1 VRIRSYAEYVEQ
13 VRFDDLL
20 LARNTTMND
29 TSGTLSALAPARN
42 RKRNQATKSPID
54 AEDSSRVVD
63 HDLGGNPKNRETQ
76 DIEIADLNPS
86 TSLNLPSF
94 DAASA
99 IARQNELSGVLE
111 DGDVRR
117 SAGLAL
123 ESPKRR
129 KQSFDGTSQAA
140 MPSPGGLAQPLELSA
155 FTPMRPANTQQRRIR
170 RTSTSSAAEE
180 GAQLFSPKPRYKNEI
195 SRRGSSGRLRTNR
208 PPRPGSL
215 TTGGGRSEGPASL
228 SGNSSSPL
236 TPSPKDAPQQ
246 GYESS
251 PFKFRSFPASLPRV
265 NNPHEGEE
273 QIEGGGEDS
282 LQVNVCSANQRI
294 SLRPKPI
301 GTNQN
306 IKSNPSFESTDNDA
320 ISDLNATNQT
330 SSAEQDISGDWSESI
345 GSVTHERMK
354 IGNVPS
360 HVTSHPNHAHFAEE
374 DAIMEEDRDFVDTG
388 DRKHSSS
395 TELSG
400 TNLNSIFGT
409 DSAQMNESEAHPHT
423 PRTTAEFQMHNLN
436 MSPIVRLEDDEPIKS
451 DAKQETLKQPLF
463 RDQTDN
469 NKSTTSTFT
478 AASNSCNA
486 SKSSST
492 TNINNTTFNANM
504 SRPNTARKMR
514 PMPDTSAFDVQS
526 IGSKD
531 SGFSQSKA
539 ANKSDHFLC
548 PPTPIRTPAWAQND
562 GRSQPLK
569 RTNSLIA
576 TKVLAH
582 ASNVENLS
590 YLEDSMLENDIS
602 GFATERSIESQ
613 TGSTLT
619 SSFAPV
625 EEEDGEDGEDDD
637 KNASFSSVDAST
649 KSNSIS
655 FNDFENLGMLG
666 SGAFADVYKVRSK
679 KDQRMFAIKRTRRQF
694 RGVKDRAIAMSEVNT
709 MKRLQSALLN
719 EAASTSQGKSEGSG
733 KQSSRASYGLY
744 LLFFIRA
751 WQQDGFF
758 YCQTELCSRATCRHL
773 RLSLSSDWER
783 DLLRYPSLE
792 LCIDAA
798 SEADPLQFKGGVD
811 RSGAGRLVP
820 ETAIWQICHDVSRG
834 LFHIH
839 SHQMV
844 HYDIKLSNIFFVGNT
859 KWGTICKIGDFGLAG
874 DIGSRD
880 DGQEGDTSYMAN
892 ELLSSSCL
900 KSPSADIFS
909 LGLMIYELAANPMW
923 NLPKEGDR
931 WHQLRSGS
939 HKLELP
945 ETRSPGLVELIRSMI
960 RPDADERPSAE
971 KLTETEEVKRASA
984 TVSSFLSRYIADV
997 EQFDS
1002 RREQE
1007 MESAEEEA
1015 RKRSSTPVAS
1025 MFHNVR
1031 DTRTPTNDTNI
1042 K

>member
-1 VRIRSYAEYVEQ
+1 M
-13 VRFDDLL
+13 DD
-20 LARNTTMND
+20 NSG
-29 TSGTLSALAPARN
+29 TSGALAPARN
-42 RKRNQATKSPID
+42 RKRNQATKSPVD
-54 AEDSSRVVD
+54 AEDSASGVVENEI
-63 HDLGGNPKNRETQ
+63 GGSLKNHETQ
-76 DIEIADLNPS
+76 DTDDIDLKTS
-86 TSLNLPSF
+86 TSLNDSF
-94 DAASA
+94 DAESA
-99 IARQNELSGVLE
+99 IARKNDLSGVFE
-111 DGDVRR
+111 DGDVRG
-117 SAGLAL
+117 SVGLAL

-129 KQSFDGTSQAA
+129 KQSFDSTSQAA

-170 RTSTSSAAEE
+170 RSSTGSASEE
-180 GAQLFSPKPRYKNEI
+180 GAELFSPKPKYRYNKNEI

-215 TTGGGRSEGPASL
+215 TSGGGRSEGPANS
-228 SGNSSSPL
+228 SGSSPL
-236 TPSPKDAPQQ
+236 TPSPRDAPHQ
-246 GYESS
+246 GNESS

-265 NNPHEGEE
+265 NNPHDENEA
-273 QIEGGGEDS
+273 QIEGGEES
-282 LQVNVCSANQRI
+282 LQMNVCSANQRI
-294 SLRPKPI
+294 SLRPKPNV
-301 GTNQN
+301 TSQN

-345 GSVTHERMK
+345 GSATHERMK

-374 DAIMEEDRDFVDTG
+374 DTIMEEDRDFVDTD

-395 TELSG
+395 AELSG

-409 DSAQMNESEAHPHT
+409 DSAQMNESGSSLHPQT

-451 DAKQETLKQPLF
+451 DAKQETLKQPILF
-463 RDQTDN
+463 RDQTDI

-478 AASNSCNA
+478 NVSN
-486 SKSSST
+486 SST
-492 TNINNTTFNANM
+492 TKTNNTTINPNI
-504 SRPNTARKMR
+504 SRPTARKVR

-526 IGSKD
+526 IGSND

-539 ANKSDHFLC
+539 GNKSDHFLC

-625 EEEDGEDGEDDD
+625 EEEDGGDDGDDV
-637 KNASFSSVDAST
+637 NNTSFSSVDIST
-649 KSNSIS
+649 KSNLSAIS
-655 FNDFENLGMLG
+655 FNDFDNLGMLG

-733 KQSSRASYGLY
+733 KQSSKASYGLY

-792 LCIDAA
+792 SCIDAA
-798 SEADPLQFKGGVD
+798 SEGDPLQFN
-811 RSGAGRLVP
+811 RGADSSDARRLVP

-844 HYDIKLSNIFFVGNT
+844 HYDIKLSNIFFVSNT

-900 KSPSADIFS
+900 KSPSAGKRDI
-909 LGLMIYELAANPMW
+909 L
-923 NLPKEGDR
+923 
-931 WHQLRSGS
+931 
-939 HKLELP
+939 
-945 ETRSPGLVELIRSMI
+945 
-960 RPDADERPSAE
+960 
-971 KLTETEEVKRASA
+971 
-984 TVSSFLSRYIADV
+984 
-997 EQFDS
+997 
-1002 RREQE
+1002 
-1007 MESAEEEA
+1007 
-1015 RKRSSTPVAS
+1015 
-1025 MFHNVR
+1025 
-1031 DTRTPTNDTNI
+1031 
-1042 K
+1042 

>member
-1 VRIRSYAEYVEQ
+1 
-13 VRFDDLL
+13 
-20 LARNTTMND
+20 MND
-29 TSGTLSALAPARN
+29 TPGIPSALAPARN
-42 RKRNQATKSPID
+42 RKRSQATKSPVD
-54 AEDSSRVVD
+54 AEGSGVVKN
-63 HDLGGNPKNRETQ
+63 DLGGDLKNRETKE
-76 DIEIADLNPS
+76 EIAELSRNPS
-86 TSLNLPSF
+86 TSLNSSF
-94 DAASA
+94 DAELA
-99 IARQNELSGVLE
+99 IAQQNDSSGDLE

-117 SAGLAL
+117 SGLAL

-129 KQSFDGTSQAA
+129 KQSFDSTSQAA
-140 MPSPGGLAQPLELSA
+140 MPSPSGLAQPLELSA
-155 FTPMRPANTQQRRIR
+155 FTPMRPANTHQRRMR
-170 RTSTSSAAEE
+170 RTSTGSAAEE
-180 GAQLFSPKPRYKNEI
+180 GAQLFSPKPTYRYNKNEI

-215 TTGGGRSEGPASL
+215 ATGGGRSERPDNS
-228 SGNSSSPL
+228 SGNTSSPL
-236 TPSPKDAPQQ
+236 TPSPNDASQQ
-246 GYESS
+246 GYGSS

-265 NNPHEGEE
+265 NNPHDGSEE
-273 QIEGGGEDS
+273 QIEGGEDS
-282 LQVNVCSANQRI
+282 LQMNVCSANQRI
-294 SLRPKPI
+294 SLRPKPN

-330 SSAEQDISGDWSESI
+330 NSAEQDVSGDWSESI

-374 DAIMEEDRDFVDTG
+374 DAIMEEDPEFVDTG

-395 TELSG
+395 IELSG

-451 DAKQETLKQPLF
+451 DAKQEALKQPLF
-463 RDQTDN
+463 RDHTDI
-469 NKSTTSTFT
+469 NKSTMSTFI
-478 AASNSCNA
+478 AASNSSNA
-486 SKSSST
+486 SKSLS
-492 TNINNTTFNANM
+492 TTFNSNM
-504 SRPNTARKMR
+504 SRPTARKMR

-539 ANKSDHFLC
+539 GNKSDHFLC

-613 TGSTLT
+613 TGSALT

-625 EEEDGEDGEDDD
+625 EEKDGEDDGNND
-637 KNASFSSVDAST
+637 NNASFSSVDIST
-649 KSNSIS
+649 RSNLSSIS
-655 FNDFENLGMLG
+655 FNDFDNLGMLG

-679 KDQRMFAIKRTRRQF
+679 KDQRLFAIKRTRRQF

-719 EAASTSQGKSEGSG
+719 EAASTSQGRSEGSG
-733 KQSSRASYGLY
+733 KQSSSSRASYGLY

-792 LCIDAA
+792 LCMDAA
-798 SEADPLQFKGGVD
+798 SEAEPLQFKGGVD
-811 RSGAGRLVP
+811 RSGTGRLVP
-820 ETAIWQICHDVSRG
+820 EAAIWQICHDVSRG

-900 KSPSADIFS
+900 KSPSAGKRDIFY
-909 LGLMIYELAANPMW
+909 M
-923 NLPKEGDR
+923 LP
-931 WHQLRSGS
+931 
-939 HKLELP
+939 
-945 ETRSPGLVELIRSMI
+945 
-960 RPDADERPSAE
+960 
-971 KLTETEEVKRASA
+971 
-984 TVSSFLSRYIADV
+984 
-997 EQFDS
+997 
-1002 RREQE
+1002 
-1007 MESAEEEA
+1007 
-1015 RKRSSTPVAS
+1015 
-1025 MFHNVR
+1025 
-1031 DTRTPTNDTNI
+1031 
-1042 K
+1042 